1 MKIISFEGIEG
12 VGKST
17 QINLL
22 KDYLES
28 KNYLIE
34 IYREPGSTPVG
45 EKIRDILLDSNN
57 VLSNETELLLMFAAR
72 SELIDKKINTSQCDY
87 LLLDRFYDA
96 SMAYQGYGRK
106 LSKDFITSL
115 TSFINCPIPDLSFL
129 LDISV
134 KEGFQRKN
142 SDVKDRIESS
152 SNDFFNK
159 VRKGYKTIAKA
170 NKNRFEIINAANDID
185 KIHQIII
192 KKLQSKKW
200 IYITYIG

>member
-57 VLSNETELLLMFAAR
+57 DLSNETELLLMFAAQIVV
-72 SELIDKKINTSQCDY
+72 LIT
-87 LLLDRFYDA
+87 
-96 SMAYQGYGRK
+96 
-106 LSKDFITSL
+106 
-115 TSFINCPIPDLSFL
+115 
-129 LDISV
+129 
-134 KEGFQRKN
+134 
-142 SDVKDRIESS
+142 
-152 SNDFFNK
+152 
-159 VRKGYKTIAKA
+159 
-170 NKNRFEIINAANDID
+170 
-185 KIHQIII
+185 III
-192 KKLQSKKW
+192 
-200 IYITYIG
+200 

>member
-57 VLSNETELLLMFAAR
+57 DLSNETELLLMFAAR

-142 SDVKDRIESS
+142 NDVKDRIESS

-159 VRKGYKTIAKA
+159 VRNGYKTIAKA

-192 KKLQSKKW
+192 KRIQSKNEH
-200 IYITYIG
+200 I

>member
-57 VLSNETELLLMFAAR
+57 DLSNETELLLMFAAR

-170 NKNRFEIINAANDID
+170 NKNRFEIINAANNID

-192 KKLQSKKW
+192 KKIQSKNEH
-200 IYITYIG
+200 I

>member
-28 KNYLIE
+28 KNYLVE
-34 IYREPGSTPVG
+34 VYREPGSTFVG

-57 VLSNETELLLMFAAR
+57 DLSNETELLLMFAAR

-115 TSFINCPIPDLSFL
+115 TSFIDCPIPDLSIL

-134 KEGFQRKN
+134 SEGFKRKN
-142 SDVKDRIESS
+142 NDVKDRIESS

-159 VRKGYKTIAKA
+159 VRRGYKEIAKA

-192 KKLQSKKW
+192 KKIQSKNEH
-200 IYITYIG
+200 I

>member
-28 KNYLIE
+28 KNFLVE
-34 IYREPGSTPVG
+34 VYREPGSTFVG

-57 VLSNETELLLMFAAR
+57 DLSNETELLLMFAAR

-142 SDVKDRIESS
+142 NDVKDRIESS

-159 VRKGYKTIAKA
+159 VRKGYMTIAKA
-170 NKNRFEIINAANDID
+170 NKKRFEIINAANDID
-185 KIHQIII
+185 KIHQIVI
-192 KKLQSKKW
+192 KKIQSKNEH
-200 IYITYIG
+200 I

>member
-57 VLSNETELLLMFAAR
+57 DLSNETELLLMFAAR

-115 TSFINCPIPDLSFL
+115 TTFINCPIPDLSFL

-142 SDVKDRIESS
+142 NDVKDRIESS

-159 VRKGYKTIAKA
+159 VRNGYKTIAKA

-192 KKLQSKKW
+192 KRIQSKNEH
-200 IYITYIG
+200 I

>member
-28 KNYLIE
+28 KNYLVE
-34 IYREPGSTPVG
+34 VYREPGSTFVG

-57 VLSNETELLLMFAAR
+57 DLSNETELLLMFAAR

-115 TSFINCPIPDLSFL
+115 TSFIDCPIPDLSIL

-134 KEGFQRKN
+134 SEGFKRKN
-142 SDVKDRIESS
+142 NDIKDRIESS
-152 SNDFFNK
+152 SKDFFNK
-159 VRKGYKTIAKA
+159 VRRGYKAIAKA

-192 KKLQSKKW
+192 NKLQSKK
-200 IYITYIG
+200 

>member
-34 IYREPGSTPVG
+34 IYREPGSTSVG

-57 VLSNETELLLMFAAR
+57 DLSNETELLLMFAAR

-142 SDVKDRIESS
+142 NDVKDRIESS

-159 VRKGYKTIAKA
+159 VRKGYITIAKA
-170 NKNRFEIINAANDID
+170 NKNRFEIINAANDVD

-192 KKLQSKKW
+192 KKIQSKNEH
-200 IYITYIG
+200 I

>member
-57 VLSNETELLLMFAAR
+57 DLSNETELLLMFAAR
-72 SELIDKKINTSQCDY
+72 SELIDKRINTSQCDY

-142 SDVKDRIESS
+142 NDVKDRIESS

-159 VRKGYKTIAKA
+159 VRKGYKEIAKA

-192 KKLQSKKW
+192 KRIQSKNEH
-200 IYITYIG
+200 I